1 MMRRRLSTRARLEL
15 FLAAQGRCRSCGRL
29 LTPGT
34 RWEID
39 HVVPLALGGAD
50 ADHNLQVLC
59 APCHSGKTA
68 TRDVPAIAKT
78 ERIRARHLGAKRARR
93 PMPGGRRSA
102 WKRTIDGRVVE
113 RSRGTRLNGCS
124 RLPT

>member
-1 MMRRRLSTRARLEL
+1 MRRRLSTRARLEL
-15 FLAAQGRCRSCGRL
+15 FLAAQGRCNACDRI

-59 APCHSGKTA
+59 SPCHSGKTA
-68 TRDVPAIAKT
+68 TRDVPAIAKA

-93 PMPGGRRSA
+93 PMPGGRSSA
-102 WKRTIDGRVVE
+102 WKRALDGRVVG
-113 RSRGTRLNGCS
+113 RTIR
-124 RLPT
+124 

>member
-1 MMRRRLSTRARLEL
+1 MTRRRLSTRARLGL
-15 FLAAQGRCRSCGRL
+15 FLQAQGRCRICSRL

-50 ADHNLQVLC
+50 AHDNLQVLC

-68 TRDVPAIAKT
+68 TLDLPAIAKA
-78 ERIRARHLGAKRARR
+78 ERIRARHLGAARPRR
-93 PMPGGRRSA
+93 PMQGGRASK
-102 WKRTIDGRVVE
+102 WKRTVDGRVVE
-113 RSRGTRLNGCS
+113 RLKD
-124 RLPT
+124 PV